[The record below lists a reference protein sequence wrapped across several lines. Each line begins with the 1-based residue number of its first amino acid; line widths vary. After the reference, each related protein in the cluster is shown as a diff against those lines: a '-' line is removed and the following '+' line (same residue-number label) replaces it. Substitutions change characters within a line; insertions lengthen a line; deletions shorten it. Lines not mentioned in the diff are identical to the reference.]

1 MAYRSC
7 TVYSIVGR
15 KNGPLILYT
24 LIENLADEAT
34 VLLSSV
40 TKFSVIFLYLTN
52 LCHSVISQI
61 KRNKTVR
68 LLFTIILSGLEDDV
82 PPVLAT
88 AAVLSCAGQ
97 PPPLLYPPVLIQ
109 DRLQHLLKYI

>member
-1 MAYRSC
+1 MSHWSCTLSVQYRTGKENGATVLYSSVGREHGTPFLYISVGIGRMAYRSC

-40 TKFSVIFLYLTN
+40 TKFSVIFLFLTK
-52 LCHSVISQI
+52 LYHSVISQI
-61 KRNKTVR
+61 
-68 LLFTIILSGLEDDV
+68 
-82 PPVLAT
+82 
-88 AAVLSCAGQ
+88 
-97 PPPLLYPPVLIQ
+97 
-109 DRLQHLLKYI
+109 